1 MQLCTHYVGI
11 PQPGVQVTG
20 MPGLCVPCGRFH
32 QPARCSL
39 WLFKVD
45 RVPLREPQLY
55 QYTTVLEKGVVILG
69 QRVLVLNASYE
80 PLQLISVRRAVIL
93 LLQEK
98 AELVEAATQQLRAS
112 EFSLNMPIVIR
123 LVRYIKIPRRLKLPC
138 SRRGV
143 LARDRETCQYCGI
156 QPGRTQLTVDHV
168 IPRSQGGLTTWD
180 NVVLACRDCNH
191 KKGGRTPEQAN
202 MVLLSKPRQPQYVAF
217 ALMGELER
225 NDIWRKYA
233 FS

>member
-1 MQLCTHYVGI
+1 
-11 PQPGVQVTG
+11 
-20 MPGLCVPCGRFH
+20 
-32 QPARCSL
+32 
-39 WLFKVD
+39 
-45 RVPLREPQLY
+45 LY